1 MVSLGFLKCN
11 NARTDE
17 ALNALPSDLEA
28 PDPSVA
34 EKTII
39 LFHDESTFQ
48 ANDDQPTTWA
58 QPGSVVMCPKS
69 KEVE

>member
-11 NARTDE
+11 NAPTDE
-17 ALNALPSDLEA
+17 ALNALPSDFEA

-34 EKTII
+34 EKTIV

-48 ANDDQPTTWA
+48 AKNDQPTTWA
-58 QPGSVVMCPKS
+58 QPGTVVTRP
-69 KEVE
+69 